1 MLMRPQTMS
10 VPKDVTCPH
19 CQVLLL
25 RQGEIANIT
34 FHALYDDRSRVA
46 QLLCVCEH
54 CNCPTLIGYMPASAF
69 GVC

>member
-10 VPKDVTCPH
+10 VPKDVTCPN

-34 FHALYDDRSRVA
+34 FPALYDDRSRLA
-46 QLLCVCEH
+46 QLLCVCED